1 MLEIRPLPESFFA
14 PSASV
19 VARRLLGHWLLRRTP
34 EGFCGGPI
42 VEAEAYLRDDPASHA
57 FAGET
62 ARNRAMFG
70 PPGRAYVYFIY
81 GNHYC
86 MNAVCGR
93 AGEAEAVLVRAVE
106 AEFGL
111 EFLRRN
117 RPGRP
122 DVQLTNGPGK
132 LCAALGIGREM
143 DGADLCDARS
153 PLIVAGNPKARQFG
167 RRRSPVA
174 VTTRVGISKAADLPL
189 RFCLAGSPYLSRPIK
204 AGRHG

>member
-1 MLEIRPLPESFFA
+1 MTKLTPLPRSFFA
-14 PSASV
+14 PSAAV
-19 VARRLLGHWLLRRTP
+19 VARRLLGHWLIRRTAD
-34 EGFCGGPI
+34 GFCGGPI
-42 VEAEAYLRDDPASHA
+42 VETEAYLRDDPASHG

-86 MNAVCGR
+86 VNAVCGR

-117 RPGRP
+117 RPGRT

-132 LCAALGIGREM
+132 LCAALGIGREL
-143 DGADLCDARS
+143 DGANLCDARS
-153 PLIVAGNPKARQFG
+153 PLVVAGNPEARQFG
-167 RRRSPVA
+167 RGRGPVA
-174 VTTRVGISKAADLPL
+174 VTRRVGITKAAELPL
-189 RFCLAGSPYLSRPIK
+189 RFCLAGSPYLSRRIK
-204 AGRHG
+204 AAGHG